1 MLNSNMDVRAILTRL
16 TRIGVTGPPAYNY
29 AQTADPVWVAS
40 VSDSV
45 LAAAV
50 GAGGPPVP
58 HIATIY
64 TSASDPALSSAV
76 TVVDGDVWLRTS

>member
-1 MLNSNMDVRAILTRL
+1 MLNSNTDVRAILTRL
-16 TRIGVTGPPAYNY
+16 ARIGLTGPTAYNY

-50 GAGGPPVP
+50 GAGGAPVP

-64 TSASDPALSSAV
+64 TSASDPALSTAV
-76 TVVDGDVWLRTS
+76 AVVDGDVWLRTS

>member
-16 TRIGVTGPPAYNY
+16 ARIGVTGPAAYNY
-29 AQTADPVWVAS
+29 AQTADPAWVAS

-50 GAGGPPVP
+50 GAGLTPVP

-64 TSASDPALSSAV
+64 TSASDPALSPAV